1 MINREIVQSAGVV
14 EYSVGFFNVI
24 HRAASYLPREI
35 RDRLFLEPH
44 HPIFQLHMHN
54 ALEVQNDREI
64 LLQFR
69 QGFPEVAKHAQSNN
83 FRPESVFGLTYE
95 RLAKGAVLFGFKRFA
110 IDETQLPP
118 GEIEII
124 NEGYSKTRDYAEG
137 RPMGPI
143 NLCYQTFERFIA
155 RFGQATA

>member
-1 MINREIVQSAGVV
+1 MVNGERVQTAGVV
-14 EYSVGFFNVI
+14 EYPVGFFNVI
-24 HRAASYLPREI
+24 HRVASYLPREI
-35 RDRLFLEPH
+35 RYRLSLEPH
-44 HPIFQLHMHN
+44 HPILQLHMHN

-69 QGFPEVAKHAQSNN
+69 QGFPEVAKHTLSNN

-95 RLAKGAVLFGFKRFA
+95 RLAKGAALFGFRRFA
-110 IDETQLPP
+110 IDEAQLPP

-124 NEGYSKTRDYAEG
+124 NEGYSKTRDCAEG

-143 NLCYQTFERFIA
+143 NLCYQPFERFIA